1 MTNIVI
7 FEMEIGIRRK

>member
-1 MTNIVI
+1 MANIVI